1 MLYPLKTLLLCCL
14 CFSAGVL
21 AEPVQRSFSDWQVTC
36 NNQNFCQARNTG
48 LHQGLVMSIGRSAGV
63 GVDATLRIELGAL
76 TRAFVGQPPI
86 APRLQLDGVPLVL
99 SGRWH
104 SGEHMLSTNDSST
117 IGAFL
122 REIRDGEAITLHD
135 GPGNLSLIGLKAALL
150 YIDDR
155 QQRVGNESAWLEKGL
170 AAARSVPLVPAL
182 QTLPVPEPVTPLSK
196 EERETLLDYAAWRM
210 NASHCSIDPVR
221 QQVRAW
227 ALSETSALVLVS
239 CEAGAW
245 NVVDLAWRVPR
256 NDPTRAIPVQLTLPF
271 QPRGQ
276 NRRLELMNG
285 QFDEKTGEL
294 RTLEKSRGIG
304 DCGVATRWRF
314 DGQRFRLARYAA
326 EPACDGWHGPD
337 AWPVLWVTRQ
347 ASAHLTP

>member
-1 MLYPLKTLLLCCL
+1 MFGPLKTLLLCCL
-14 CFSAGVL
+14 CFSASVL

-48 LHQGLVMSIGRSAGV
+48 LHQGLVMSIARSAGA
-63 GVDATLRIELGAL
+63 GINAALRIELGAL
-76 TRAFVGQPPI
+76 TQAFVGQPPI
-86 APRLQLDGVPLVL
+86 APRLLLDNVPLVL
-99 SGRWH
+99 TGRWH
-104 SGEHMLSTNDSST
+104 SGEHTLFTDDSST
-117 IGAFL
+117 IAAFL
-122 REIRDGEAITLHD
+122 RDIQEGETITLHD

-170 AAARSVPLVPAL
+170 AASVPLVPAL

-196 EERETLLDYAAWRM
+196 EERAALVDYAAWRM
-210 NASHCSIDPVR
+210 NASRCSIDPVR
-221 QQVRAW
+221 QEVRAW

-256 NDPTRAIPVQLTLPF
+256 RDPTRAIPVQLMLPF
-271 QPRGQ
+271 QPQGQ

-314 DGQRFRLARYAA
+314 DGQHFRLARYAA

-347 ASAHLTP
+347 ASAHSAP